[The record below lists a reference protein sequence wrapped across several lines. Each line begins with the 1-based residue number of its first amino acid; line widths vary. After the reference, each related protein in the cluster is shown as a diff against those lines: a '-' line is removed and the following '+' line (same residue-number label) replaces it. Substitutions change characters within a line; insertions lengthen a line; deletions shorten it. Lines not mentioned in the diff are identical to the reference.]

1 MIAYPLDNTLV
12 IYGKRLKLNL
22 TFDNVL
28 RVMDLQKEK
37 ELEDLDKLEIS
48 LEMLVVNYRKIKKL
62 GYKEKLEV
70 LEKIFSTF
78 ISPPSNKP
86 GSDEKVFDFNQ
97 DAEYIYSSFMLDYNI
112 DLVEEQGKLDWRK
125 FIALFQGLSEN
136 AKISQV
142 ISIRTQKIPTPNKY
156 NQKQIEALQKAKV
169 YYRLQLPEEEAKEQF
184 QKGLNKLAD
193 TLIQRA
199 VKKDAKDVKR

>member
-1 MIAYPLDNTLV
+1 MIAYPLDNILIV
-12 IYGKRLKLNL
+12 YGKKLKLNL
-22 TFDNVL
+22 AFDNVL

-37 ELEDLDKLEIS
+37 SLEDTDKLDIS
-48 LEMLVVNYRKIKKL
+48 LEMLVKNYKKVKKLDYRKKV
-62 GYKEKLEV
+62 EV
-70 LEKIFSTF
+70 LNKIFNTF

-86 GSDEKVFDFNQ
+86 SSNEKVFDFKQ
-97 DAEYIYSSFMLDYNI
+97 DSEYIYSSFMLDYGI
-112 DLVEEQGKLDWRK
+112 DLIEQQGKLDWRK

-142 ISIRTQKIPTPNKY
+142 ISIRTQEIPTPNKY

-193 TLIQRA
+193 TLMQRA
-199 VKKDAKDVKR
+199 VKKDAED